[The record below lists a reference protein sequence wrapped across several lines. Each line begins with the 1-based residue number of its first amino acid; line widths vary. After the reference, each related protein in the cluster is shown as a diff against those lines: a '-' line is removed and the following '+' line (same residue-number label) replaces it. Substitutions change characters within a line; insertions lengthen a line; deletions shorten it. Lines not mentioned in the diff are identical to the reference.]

1 MLNKAWSSLV
11 EAILSNHLNQTQLP
25 DILRQL
31 GYTSSI
37 TLISEFPVNPI
48 HPTNPGSDN
57 SSEQSTVGQ
66 ETRNSGRTNK
76 ELLVKNTEQQQI

>member
-1 MLNKAWSSLV
+1 MLNKAWSSLL
-11 EAILSNHLNQTQLP
+11 EAILSNHLNQTQLA

-37 TLISEFPVNPI
+37 TLISEFPVNHI

-66 ETRNSGRTNK
+66 EHRTAAEPIK
-76 ELLVKNTEQQQI
+76 SCW